1 MARRARAKKE
11 KPPKVEWERLLIVE
25 KALAELVG
33 QVHPNLER
41 AKIVAIGK
49 PGRPAASRCHGIV
62 KLRVPS
68 SAEKAMVKDDLG
80 YVAYVVEV
88 RTAPYETLSAEQKK
102 RRLDHALCHAMGQD
116 ERGRWVKVGHDV
128 EEFKAV
134 LDRHGAP
141 DDNPQFMPVAR
152 QMALFAKGGK

>member
-1 MARRARAKKE
+1 MPRRRSN
-11 KPPKVEWERLLIVE
+11 KPKADKVIWERLLLVE

-33 QVHPNLER
+33 QAHPNLEH

-49 PGRPAASRCHGIV
+49 PGRPGESRCHGIV

-80 YVAYVVEV
+80 DVAYVVEV
-88 RTAPYETLSAEQKK
+88 RSAPYEKLTAEQRK

-116 ERGRWVKVGHDV
+116 ERGRWVKIGHDV

-141 DDNPQFMPVAR
+141 DDNPQFLPVAK
-152 QMALFAKGGK
+152 QMALFARGK